1 MAVDLSKIKTE
12 QRNEKSKNI
21 DLLSTKEM
29 LEIINEEDQ
38 KVALAVKEALG
49 QIEKLVDKVVEVFE
63 KGLDRRCSCRSCGH
77 SCCAFASGF
86 VFPVC
91 T

>member
-29 LEIINEEDQ
+29 LEIINGEDQ

-63 KGLDRRCSCRSCGH
+63 NDGRFGFLLCG
-77 SCCAFASGF
+77 
-86 VFPVC
+86 
-91 T
+91 

>member
-29 LEIINEEDQ
+29 LEI
-38 KVALAVKEALG
+38 
-49 QIEKLVDKVVEVFE
+49 
-63 KGLDRRCSCRSCGH
+63 
-77 SCCAFASGF
+77 
-86 VFPVC
+86 
-91 T
+91 